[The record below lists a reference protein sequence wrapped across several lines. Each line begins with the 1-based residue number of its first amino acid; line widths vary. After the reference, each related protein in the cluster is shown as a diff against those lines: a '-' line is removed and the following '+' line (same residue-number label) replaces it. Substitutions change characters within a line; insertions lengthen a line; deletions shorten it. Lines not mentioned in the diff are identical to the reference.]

1 MKNKAF
7 DPLLFNGTDTSY
19 QIQHDNATLQH
30 KIATLFLCSPIR
42 FLLNLK
48 LSITSDTLTFT

>member
-19 QIQHDNATLQH
+19 QIQYDNATLQH
-30 KIATLFLCSPIR
+30 KIATL
-42 FLLNLK
+42 
-48 LSITSDTLTFT
+48 